1 MVSHSLFEQLVP
13 RVVEFNFGVVMN
25 LKFWDFEELAN
36 RANVFPV
43 FPVWSKGCLNNVCTQ
58 HTLESGSRCIWD
70 FEVAGDFRPV
80 FVGGK
85 AEYFK

>member
-1 MVSHSLFEQLVP
+1 
-13 RVVEFNFGVVMN
+13 MN
-25 LKFWDFEELAN
+25 LEFLDFEEWVN

-43 FPVWSKGCLNNVCTQ
+43 FLDWSKGCLNNVCTQ
-58 HTLESGSRCIWD
+58 DTLESESWYVQD
-70 FEVAGDFRPV
+70 FEVVGDFGPV